1 MVDCDRNEIMR
12 CHIYLLTLKCE
23 TCFRCLSQM
32 TWTMILMSC
41 CKSLNRVVSG
51 QFYTHY
57 SSTSCS
63 ADVFDFVASVVA
75 MLLYSSSLMLCS
87 CMPTRLVPHGT
98 ASKLLF
104 LFHLFILCTWI
115 CVKKQRWSQWRGFW
129 EFCGMCIDTVAL
141 ALYSQAGY
149 RGLFSVY
156 VCVWTSI

>member
-115 CVKKQRWSQWRGFW
+115 CVKKT
-129 EFCGMCIDTVAL
+129 TVKSVAWL
-141 ALYSQAGY
+141 LRILWNVYRY
-149 RGLFSVY
+149 RGA
-156 VCVWTSI
+156 SIVQPGWL